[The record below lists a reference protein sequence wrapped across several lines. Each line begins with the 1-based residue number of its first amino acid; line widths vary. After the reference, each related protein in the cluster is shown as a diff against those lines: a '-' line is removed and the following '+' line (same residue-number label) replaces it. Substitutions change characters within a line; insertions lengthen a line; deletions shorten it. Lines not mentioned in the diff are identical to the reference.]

1 MRFDGRVSLIVMGL
15 LVGTQSC
22 GRGQVSW
29 PTVVQMVEA
38 QPVLFGDVVP
48 AGHMPTAATW
58 PQFLDTVR
66 QTALAHTNVLPD
78 FICTQK
84 IKRLAKLGEAGSWAL
99 VDQIVAEISYY
110 GDQEHSKILTIDNQP
125 ASSKTDIEIPGFF
138 SEGDFGNALY
148 LLFTQESDA
157 SFVMEGSDRVNRR
170 KTVRAR
176 FFVPQA
182 NSRYHIGL
190 GALQVTTAY
199 GGRCWIDLNSHRVV
213 RLESEAREIP
223 PATLVKKASHLTE
236 YDLVEIAGTQ
246 YWLPVRAS
254 VQLQIV
260 ADSGHQR
267 LDFYKAIY
275 GKTDPSGYGT
285 YSALYAQNEIE
296 YRNYRKFNTETRL
309 ITDQK

>member
-1 MRFDGRVSLIVMGL
+1 MPIVLLIGA
-15 LVGTQSC
+15 QYFHD
-22 GRGQVSW
+22 GQVPWASLD
-29 PTVVQMVEA
+29 QMVEA
-38 QPVLFGDVVP
+38 QPAFPGDTVP
-48 AGHMPTAATW
+48 TGQMPTAATW

-66 QTALAHTNVLPD
+66 QSALAHTNVLPD
-78 FICTQK
+78 FVCTQQ
-84 IKRLAKLGEAGSWAL
+84 IKRLAKFGVSGSWAL
-99 VDQIVAEISYY
+99 VDQIVTEISYY
-110 GDQEHSKILTIDNQP
+110 GNREHSKILTIDNKP
-125 ASSKTDIEIPGFF
+125 PSSEADALVPGFF

-148 LLFTQESDA
+148 LLFAPESGA
-157 SFVMEGSDRVNRR
+157 SFVMEGSDQVNKR

-182 NSRYHIGL
+182 HSRYRIGL
-190 GALQVTTAY
+190 GDQAVTTAY

-223 PATLVKKASHLTE
+223 RATLVKKASHLTE
-236 YDLVEIAGTQ
+236 YDLVEIAGIQ
-246 YWLPVRAS
+246 HWLPVRAS

-260 ADSGHQR
+260 ADAGHQH

-275 GKTDPSGYGT
+275 GKTDPWSRGW
-285 YSALYAQNEIE
+285 YSELHAQNEIE

>member
-1 MRFDGRVSLIVMGL
+1 
-15 LVGTQSC
+15 
-22 GRGQVSW
+22 
-29 PTVVQMVEA
+29 
-38 QPVLFGDVVP
+38 
-48 AGHMPTAATW
+48 MPTAATW

-78 FICTQK
+78 FVCTQK

-99 VDQIVAEISYY
+99 VDQIVAEVSYY
-110 GDQEHSKILTIDNQP
+110 ENQEHSKILTIDNKP
-125 ASSKTDIEIPGFF
+125 PSSKTDMEIPGFL

-157 SFVMEGSDRVNRR
+157 SFVMEGSDRVNKRR
-170 KTVRAR
+170 TVRAR

-182 NSRYHIGL
+182 HSRYRIGL
-190 GALQVTTAY
+190 GAVEVTTAY
-199 GGRCWIDLNSHRVV
+199 GGRCWIDLDYHRVV

-246 YWLPVRAS
+246 HWLPVRAS
-254 VQLQIV
+254 VQLQVV
-260 ADSGHQR
+260 ADAAHQR
-267 LDFYKAIY
+267 LDFYKAVY
-275 GKTDPSGYGT
+275 GKVDPLGDGT